1 MPVGVQSRPSNFSM
15 EIYFVK
21 SISVSIERIH
31 STTSPFYSYVTWNFF
46 DTNILDKK
54 ITSPLNWA
62 YIMIYVPLKIFWG
75 QHFGWNIL
83 RTVFLT
89 RNWLRLLSI
98 GICLTIFFCHSN
110 RVWKQYFG
118 QKNDFSPYLGHIF
131 QCPCC
136 LKIFWGNILCKKLTS
151 PPYLGQIF
159 QFSHYMKIF
168 WEKYFVQETD
178 YAPLSGATLELRRH
192 KERGGWGWPE
202 ISGEG
207 DKNMAGG
214 GIITIR
220 KGNFSFFGLF
230 VTQVSQKRYP
240 FSFPRCYLDTA
251 STYLIFV
258 TGTTGGA
265 CVKKLS
271 PV

>member
-98 GICLTIFFCHSN
+98 GICLTIFFVTRIEFENSILGKKMTFPHIWGIYFN
-110 RVWKQYFG
+110 VHAAWKYSEEIFCARNWLHPPIWGKYF
-118 QKNDFSPYLGHIF
+118 NFHITWKYF
-131 QCPCC
+131 E
-136 LKIFWGNILCKKLTS
+136 KNILCKKLTT
-151 PPYLGQIF
+151 PPYLGQH
-159 QFSHYMKIF
+159 S
-168 WEKYFVQETD
+168 
-178 YAPLSGATLELRRH
+178 
-192 KERGGWGWPE
+192 
-202 ISGEG
+202 
-207 DKNMAGG
+207 N
-214 GIITIR
+214 
-220 KGNFSFFGLF
+220 
-230 VTQVSQKRYP
+230 
-240 FSFPRCYLDTA
+240 
-251 STYLIFV
+251 
-258 TGTTGGA
+258 
-265 CVKKLS
+265 
-271 PV
+271 